1 MSSRG
6 RLIAQAFMI
15 GTIIAMIGVVLMAV
29 GVGRAGRGGAADFGA
44 RLLIRALPWASG

>member
-15 GTIIAMIGVVLMAV
+15 GTIIAVIGVVLMAV
-29 GVGRAGRGGAADFGA
+29 GVGRAGGAADFGA
-44 RLLIRALPWASG
+44 AGYLIRALPWASG